1 MTPPARSRAPGESIF
16 LLFSWG
22 AQIFSTISTAFL
34 NPSHGETQSAAYSA
48 FLGEQ
53 GDSSGVSLLFPPS
66 AGLRNGGGKRREQN
80 AAYRG
85 RRLLW
90 WLGMKDDIARSV
102 VVWCHR
108 PY

>member
-16 LLFSWG
+16 LLFSGG

-53 GDSSGVSLLFPPS
+53 GDSSGVSLLFLLRWPEERRRKA
-66 AGLRNGGGKRREQN
+66 AG
-80 AAYRG
+80 AD
-85 RRLLW
+85 RRLSRSAAPLV
-90 WLGMKDDIARSV
+90 ARDE
-102 VVWCHR
+102 R
-108 PY
+108 